1 MANEFKNGVLWF
13 TKGTANIQVNFPED
27 KVACQYCPFC
37 RSENDLKRFW
47 CRLTNTMIYNPFI
60 PELPEN
66 CPVEFTGEIIG
77 TKPKNAKGAK

>member
-27 KVACQYCPFC
+27 KVMCQYCPFC

-77 TKPKNAKGAK
+77 TPPENAKGAK